1 MTENKNVKDLKRD
14 ELGVFLR
21 DRGIPYASRNKE
33 DRLVLASIAE
43 KRNVPL
49 KSSVDDDLKTII
61 EERKKKMVLEDGLI
75 KLPDPVKMLAGWE
88 KTFINF
94 SNTSATDVEDY
105 IKLCAENHNVQTKG
119 IKSTKE
125 GESLYLSGHVTGV
138 EYHRISPNISYC
150 YIKAIVARQNAQTQ
164 APYSVWIILHKRT
177 GKVENAYC
185 NCPAGLRGHC
195 KHCVSLLHFIVR
207 QIEAG
212 CNKAC
217 TSKPQERFE
226 KKGNKSRLAFDPRA
240 VCYRKEKTLLD
251 FDLKKLEDITNGNC
265 GVLLYSPR
273 SNIEKNAGHPD
284 IENIQIEEEV
294 ETISKTIPV
303 LANEIIEAKQ
313 NINQCDFGEE
323 LLLNLDN
330 SITDETVDYVVRKTC
345 KQSSSKI
352 WFDHRIGRITA
363 SVANECSKKV
373 NEKDEVS
380 EKNNSVVAKIFNYK
394 SAPAYVKSLK
404 WGRERELPAIKEYEK
419 NAKGKH
425 KDFNVQSTG
434 LHICK
439 ENPWL
444 AATPDSLIIC
454 DCCGLGC
461 LEIKNSEKYKNDT
474 IQQMATSDQS
484 YLNYS
489 DNKQISLDKKHQY
502 YTQVQIQMYATNT
515 KYADFVVK
523 TVAADDNI
531 FIQRI
536 AYDEI
541 FTMNVIHKCKVFF
554 TKVIVQELL
563 THKVKL
569 YYEKLQNNE
578 HKTDQ
583 VFTNSNL
590 EINEVV
596 QEVDTGSATT
606 CMNEDNTDIHVPSS
620 NPAVVCPICS
630 CECKDEPLTLN
641 EESICCSKCDFWFH
655 YPCVWNKG
663 NENVVRSKYRNWF
676 CKSCK
681 GKKMIF

>member
-1 MTENKNVKDLKRD
+1 
-14 ELGVFLR
+14 
-21 DRGIPYASRNKE
+21 
-33 DRLVLASIAE
+33 
-43 KRNVPL
+43 
-49 KSSVDDDLKTII
+49 
-61 EERKKKMVLEDGLI
+61 MVLEDGLI

-94 SNTSATDVEDY
+94 PNTSATDVEDY
-105 IKLCAENHNVQTKG
+105 IKL
-119 IKSTKE
+119 
-125 GESLYLSGHVTGV
+125 
-138 EYHRISPNISYC
+138 
-150 YIKAIVARQNAQTQ
+150 
-164 APYSVWIILHKRT
+164 
-177 GKVENAYC
+177 
-185 NCPAGLRGHC
+185 
-195 KHCVSLLHFIVR
+195 FR

-217 TSKPQERFE
+217 TSKPQEWHKPHAQGKRVTQPDFVRNLVVKKVTGRFDTTPE
-226 KKGNKSRLAFDPRA
+226 DLKKKGNKSR
-240 VCYRKEKTLLD
+240 EQ
-251 FDLKKLEDITNGNC
+251 
-265 GVLLYSPR
+265 

-461 LEIKNSEKYKNDT
+461 LEIKNPEKYKNDT

-578 HKTDQ
+578 QNSDQ

-655 YPCVWNKG
+655 YPCVGIKG

-681 GKKMIF
+681 GKK

>member
-1 MTENKNVKDLKRD
+1 MSENKNVKDLKRD
-14 ELGVFLR
+14 ELGVFLQ

-49 KSSVDDDLKTII
+49 KTSVDDDLKTII

-94 SNTSATDVEDY
+94 PNTSATDVEDY
-105 IKLCAENHNVQTKG
+105 MKLCAENHNVQTKG

-150 YIKAIVARQNAQTQ
+150 YIKAIVARQKAQTQ

-177 GKVENAYC
+177 
-185 NCPAGLRGHC
+185 
-195 KHCVSLLHFIVR
+195 
-207 QIEAG
+207 
-212 CNKAC
+212 
-217 TSKPQERFE
+217 
-226 KKGNKSRLAFDPRA
+226 
-240 VCYRKEKTLLD
+240 D

-461 LEIKNSEKYKNDT
+461 LEIKNPEK
-474 IQQMATSDQS
+474 
-484 YLNYS
+484 
-489 DNKQISLDKKHQY
+489 
-502 YTQVQIQMYATNT
+502 
-515 KYADFVVK
+515 
-523 TVAADDNI
+523 
-531 FIQRI
+531 
-536 AYDEI
+536 
-541 FTMNVIHKCKVFF
+541 
-554 TKVIVQELL
+554 
-563 THKVKL
+563 
-569 YYEKLQNNE
+569 
-578 HKTDQ
+578 
-583 VFTNSNL
+583 
-590 EINEVV
+590 
-596 QEVDTGSATT
+596 
-606 CMNEDNTDIHVPSS
+606 
-620 NPAVVCPICS
+620 
-630 CECKDEPLTLN
+630 
-641 EESICCSKCDFWFH
+641 
-655 YPCVWNKG
+655 
-663 NENVVRSKYRNWF
+663 
-676 CKSCK
+676 
-681 GKKMIF
+681 

>member
-1 MTENKNVKDLKRD
+1 MSENKNVKDLKRD

-49 KSSVDDDLKTII
+49 KTSVDDDLKTII

-94 SNTSATDVEDY
+94 PNTSATDVEDY

-150 YIKAIVARQNAQTQ
+150 YIKAIVARQKAQTQ

-217 TSKPQERFE
+217 TSKPQEWHKPHAQGKRVTQPDF
-226 KKGNKSRLAFDPRA
+226 GNKSRLAFDPRA

-352 WFDHRIGRITA
+352 
-363 SVANECSKKV
+363 C
-373 NEKDEVS
+373 
-380 EKNNSVVAKIFNYK
+380 
-394 SAPAYVKSLK
+394 APAYVKSLK

-461 LEIKNSEKYKNDT
+461 LEIKNPEKYKNDT

-541 FTMNVIHKCKVFF
+541 FTMN
-554 TKVIVQELL
+554 ELL

-578 HKTDQ
+578 QNSDQ

-655 YPCVWNKG
+655 YPCVGIKG

-681 GKKMIF
+681 GKK

>member
-1 MTENKNVKDLKRD
+1 
-14 ELGVFLR
+14 
-21 DRGIPYASRNKE
+21 
-33 DRLVLASIAE
+33 
-43 KRNVPL
+43 
-49 KSSVDDDLKTII
+49 
-61 EERKKKMVLEDGLI
+61 MVLEDGLI

-94 SNTSATDVEDY
+94 PNTSATDVEDY

-150 YIKAIVARQNAQTQ
+150 YIKAIVARQKAQTQ

-217 TSKPQERFE
+217 TSKPQEWHKPHAQGKRVTQPDF
-226 KKGNKSRLAFDPRA
+226 GNKSRLAFDPRA

-380 EKNNSVVAKIFNYK
+380 EKITLLLRKFSI
-394 SAPAYVKSLK
+394 
-404 WGRERELPAIKEYEK
+404 IKV
-419 NAKGKH
+419 H
-425 KDFNVQSTG
+425 R
-434 LHICK
+434 LML
-439 ENPWL
+439 NP
-444 AATPDSLIIC
+444 
-454 DCCGLGC
+454 
-461 LEIKNSEKYKNDT
+461 
-474 IQQMATSDQS
+474 
-484 YLNYS
+484 
-489 DNKQISLDKKHQY
+489 
-502 YTQVQIQMYATNT
+502 
-515 KYADFVVK
+515 
-523 TVAADDNI
+523 
-531 FIQRI
+531 
-536 AYDEI
+536 
-541 FTMNVIHKCKVFF
+541 
-554 TKVIVQELL
+554 
-563 THKVKL
+563 
-569 YYEKLQNNE
+569 
-578 HKTDQ
+578 
-583 VFTNSNL
+583 
-590 EINEVV
+590 
-596 QEVDTGSATT
+596 
-606 CMNEDNTDIHVPSS
+606 
-620 NPAVVCPICS
+620 
-630 CECKDEPLTLN
+630 
-641 EESICCSKCDFWFH
+641 
-655 YPCVWNKG
+655 
-663 NENVVRSKYRNWF
+663 
-676 CKSCK
+676 
-681 GKKMIF
+681 